1 MTQRLGRVVPAAI
14 RAHLA
19 IAKGRARHAAVEWAI
34 LLRLRAAGGGDG
46 AAWTINA
53 VAHVAIKAAD
63 LSSVITVCRALADA
77 VAHTGWQSSGQE
89 SHDSMSGSH
98 TESPHGGAATLV
110 AAFCMAAAVKAAA
123 AAMKRR
129 RRRPRWR

>member
-1 MTQRLGRVVPAAI
+1 MTQRLGQVVPAAI

-63 LSSVITVCRALADA
+63 LSSVITVCRALANAIAAYWLA
-77 VAHTGWQSSGQE
+77 VLRAGEPRFDERIAHRI
-89 SHDSMSGSH
+89 
-98 TESPHGGAATLV
+98 AA
-110 AAFCMAAAVKAAA
+110 
-123 AAMKRR
+123 RR
-129 RRRPRWR
+129 RRRHWWRRSVWRRR